1 MGTKNPF
8 ERQEMRFEVESHSG
22 PAREVESGPVF
33 RLLVI
38 GDFSGAPSESR
49 LPLANRRAVE
59 VDRDNFDEVLRRVS
73 PHVMLSIGD
82 EVPFPLKIADID
94 DFRPEAIFER
104 NPLFLEMRR
113 LRARL
118 EDPDRWRTAADE
130 LGEEVSKPPA
140 RADSGGPSA
149 PVTARSLVDGGS
161 LIDAMIAREAPDP
174 KAAPSSRPA
183 ADPVLEIARRAVQP
197 YLVSATTR
205 QQLELLEKMD
215 EAISDRM
222 REVLHHPAVRA
233 VEAAWRSLYLLI
245 RSLETGPDLKVSFFD
260 ITRDEMQEDLFSSD
274 DLTESTLCRLMV
286 EDPRRYSED
295 GQWAAVAATFRF
307 GAGAEDLRALN
318 RLMKIAKA
326 ANAPFLANAAPALAG
341 VPAFEGVLEPR
352 HWEAPEEI
360 AGRFFA
366 LLRRQPE
373 APWLGLVAPRFLLR
387 LPYGA
392 KTDPCEAFP
401 FEEIQGEPAPED
413 YLWGPSS
420 VLIAMLLG
428 QAFSENGWHFKPGAS
443 AEVKG
448 LPLHL
453 YRSSAG
459 PASWSCAEAWF
470 TEEAVEALANR
481 GFIVVVPYKDQDRV
495 RIFQMNSIAE
505 PYSLIRGGW
514 SDR

>member
-1 MGTKNPF
+1 MGTRNPF
-8 ERQEMRFEVESHSG
+8 ERQEMRFDVDPHSG
-22 PAREVESGPVF
+22 PAREVDRGPVF
-33 RLLVI
+33 RLLIV
-38 GDFSGAPSESR
+38 GDFSGAAPEAR
-49 LPLANRRAVE
+49 PPLASRRAVE
-59 VDRDNFDEVLRRVS
+59 VDRDNFDELLRKITPR
-73 PHVMLSIGD
+73 VMLSIGD

-113 LRARL
+113 LRTRL
-118 EDPDRWRTAADE
+118 EDPDRWRAAAEE
-130 LGEEVSKPPA
+130 LGEEPPSPSP
-140 RADSGGPSA
+140 RADSPA
-149 PVTARSLVDGGS
+149 PAPPVTARSLVDRGG
-161 LIDAMIAREAPDP
+161 LLDAMIEQESPAPRTP
-174 KAAPSSRPA
+174 GSAKPS

-197 YLVSATTR
+197 YLVSATTKE
-205 QQLELLEKMD
+205 QIALLEKMD
-215 EAISDRM
+215 EAISARM
-222 REVLHHPAVRA
+222 REVLHHPVVRSI
-233 VEAAWRSLYLLI
+233 EAAWRSLYLLI
-245 RSLETGPDLKVSFFD
+245 RGLETGPDLKVSFFD

-274 DLTESTLCRLMV
+274 DLTESSLCRLMV
-286 EDPRRYSED
+286 EDPRVHSED
-295 GQWAAVAATFRF
+295 SQWAAVATTFRF

-352 HWEAPEEI
+352 RWEDPQEM

-373 APWLGLVAPRFLLR
+373 APWLGLAAPRFLLR

-392 KTDPCEAFP
+392 KTDPCDAFP
-401 FEEIQGEPAPED
+401 FEEIQGEPVPED

-420 VLIAMLLG
+420 VLIMMLLG
-428 QAFSENGWHFKPGAS
+428 QAFRDNGWDFKPGAA

-470 TEEAVEALANR
+470 TEEAVEALADR

-495 RIFQMNSIAE
+495 RVFQMNSIAD
-505 PYSLIRGGW
+505 PYSLIRGAW
-514 SDR
+514 RR